1 MLCHTLS
8 SGDCLFLR
16 YRATLHAARLTDP
29 HIGAWPR
36 SVSSYVRRCPRISL
50 HSDWRMRTFAE
61 RFVKGKSA
69 QASNYCSLLFGL
81 NMTSSAS
88 HGQTSLRTYLYI
100 TLPCRKSRLRAAK
113 LEFGKSSCLGLA
125 FVKWPETKVLNLSP
139 PFLALWDSTHIESDK
154 ANCLNPDG
162 SSSCRT
168 VIPATC
174 SLGASYTRYYLDLDN
189 A

>member
-1 MLCHTLS
+1 MPKNIPAQRLVDAHILRRDLLREIPLRLPTTAAYSSTL
-8 SGDCLFLR
+8 L
-16 YRATLHAARLTDP
+16 
-29 HIGAWPR
+29 
-36 SVSSYVRRCPRISL
+36 
-50 HSDWRMRTFAE
+50 
-61 RFVKGKSA
+61 
-69 QASNYCSLLFGL
+69 GL

-88 HGQTSLRTYLYI
+88 HGQTSLRTNLYI
-100 TLPCRKSRLRAAK
+100 TLPCRQSRLRAAK

-125 FVKWPETKVLNLSP
+125 FVRWHETKVLNLSP
-139 PFLALWDSTHIESDK
+139 PFWALWDSTHLESDK
-154 ANCLNPDG
+154 ANWLNPDG